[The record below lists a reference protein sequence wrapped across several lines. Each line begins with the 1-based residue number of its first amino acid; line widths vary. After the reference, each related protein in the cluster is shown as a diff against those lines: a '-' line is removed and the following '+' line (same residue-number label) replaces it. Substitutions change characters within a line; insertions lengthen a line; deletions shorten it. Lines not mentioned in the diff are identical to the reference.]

1 MELGFGAAAG
11 EIDQD
16 GRNEHLG
23 DGDGVTGN
31 GPRGKEPGE
40 ENGGQD
46 NAGSGEQGGPDLR
59 EMERRHKCDP
69 MNLFY
74 SRETAAGTAF
84 TRKESE
90 YFLSVPK
97 TIGAGEQQEIIRR
110 IRSRVAKRELV
121 AGNRTRSS
129 FWDKN

>member
-1 MELGFGAAAG
+1 VLVLIYSGCG
-11 EIDQD
+11 
-16 GRNEHLG
+16 
-23 DGDGVTGN
+23 GVTMIKPTAFARKHN
-31 GPRGKEPGE
+31 AASAE
-40 ENGGQD
+40 E
-46 NAGSGEQGGPDLR
+46 SLCLKCFVTISTVEGGPDLR

-121 AGNRTRSS
+121 ARNRTRSS